1 MSRGYNKRPHFVPN
15 SRPWPRSQGPS
26 WALFSCLWGG
36 RMPLLRIFREHP
48 GAGAA
53 VRDCERRAIDEFE
66 ICAARRRARANAG
79 TLVPGGC
86 VTRVHR
92 SVCASSTTT
101 YCMTAGATTLRP
113 AHLSTPLLQ
122 RSSFLLCVVSIFLH
136 DWAALGAPA
145 DHPARGQVGRWT
157 AEPALPP
164 LPSFSDGPF
173 AGNGDLGLTWGGP
186 PELSTYQLD

>member
-1 MSRGYNKRPHFVPN
+1 MQN
-15 SRPWPRSQGPS
+15 SLSLAARTLGPS
-26 WALFSCLWGG
+26 WALFSCLLRG

-48 GAGAA
+48 GAAVRRC
-53 VRDCERRAIDEFE
+53 VRDCDRRLMTSSKFARRVDARERR
-66 ICAARRRARANAG
+66 G

-136 DWAALGAPA
+136 VWAALGAPA